1 MATKLYKPVS
11 RVVEFSDGKQ
21 FIVTLQ
27 PATPESR
34 FDALVFRPRG
44 CRKGGPNEYQVPLES
59 ARNIAAERT
68 RLARIRERKATRK
81 AARAGGL

>member
-21 FIVTLQ
+21 FVVTLQ
-27 PATPESR
+27 PATAESR
-34 FDALVFRPRG
+34 FDAIIFRPRG
-44 CRKGGPNEYQVPLES
+44 CRKGGPNEYQMPLES

-68 RLARIRERKATRK
+68 RQMRIRERKAARK
-81 AARAGGL
+81 AARSAER